1 MGAVSDDPMPDRSME
16 HLDKVLWMIETNG
29 WALEPVA
36 ARPELDPPRA
46 AYAYSIG
53 LEATF
58 GFPEVVVFGQTPV
71 HSRGIIGLVVD
82 LLPGACSR
90 PIGPLFLGLF
100 DGEQRAALLPVDVD
114 THADLFDLGRGLL
127 RRGALPHGAAHMAG
141 QEAGGCPGSRGSSSA
156 SCSPNQS
163 SAHSTRST
171 DRVQWRQVCEK
182 HLASRLP
189 RDQ

>member
-1 MGAVSDDPMPDRSME
+1 MPDRSME

-36 ARPELDPPRA
+36 ARPDLDPPRA

-82 LLPGACSR
+82 LLAGGVQP

-114 THADLFDLGRGLL
+114 EHARPLHLRRGLL
-127 RRGALPHGAAHMAG
+127 RRGALPHRAAHVAG
-141 QEAGGCPGSRGSSSA
+141 QARAGCPGSRGSSSA

-163 SAHSTRST
+163 SGHSTRST
-171 DRVQWRQVCEK
+171 DGSRC
-182 HLASRLP
+182 ASRCARSTSRRGLP